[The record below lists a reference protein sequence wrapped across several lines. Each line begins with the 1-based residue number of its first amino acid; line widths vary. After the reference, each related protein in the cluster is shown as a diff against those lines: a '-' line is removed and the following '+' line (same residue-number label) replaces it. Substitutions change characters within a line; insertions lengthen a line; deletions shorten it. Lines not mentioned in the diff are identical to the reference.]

1 MATLFRVL
9 LRVIDFLVSFY
20 STTILVSCI
29 FPLDAAPLA
38 F

>member
-1 MATLFRVL
+1 MATSLRML
-9 LRVIDFLVSFY
+9 LCTIDFLVSFY
-20 STTILVSCI
+20 STTIVMSCI